1 MKKLITLLTVAICL
15 NGKAQLL
22 SYNGKSYFING
33 VNIPWNQY
41 ASDFGTNYLH
51 GNLYDS
57 TWFETAFTKFQTYGI
72 NCARVWI
79 HNDGNTSPTI
89 DTTTGYVTGLDPVV
103 LASMDDMFKRALRH
117 HVMIIPSL
125 WSFNMTNN
133 DYALGANGGMHAD
146 LIQDTLKTR
155 SYITNAL
162 IPLVQHFANQCNLL
176 AWEIINEPEWSM
188 NVPSGGT
195 QTQVVAASDM
205 QCLVGMCAEA
215 IHKNSTKMVTVG
227 SATLR
232 YNSDEFSVSSPCYGN
247 YWKDAAIQSAYN
259 KPQAFLDFYEVH
271 YYDWMNS
278 VISFDPYK
286 SGCQAS
292 FWELDKPT
300 LIGESQ
306 GNSTKHSPTTML
318 YNAFTGNYAG
328 VLFWS
333 YNAGADSMGQ
343 FVEFNSALLAFRNAA
358 TSIVDFDTTTCLQT
372 TGISNYSSLNTN
384 ISIYPN
390 PNNGSFVIEPSSA
403 TKQTMQVYD
412 VNGKMVLSQTI
423 NGKTN
428 IDASSL
434 NEGVYN
440 ISLQNNKG
448 VVNKRL
454 VIVR

>member
-1 MKKLITLLTVAICL
+1 
-15 NGKAQLL
+15 
-22 SYNGKSYFING
+22 
-33 VNIPWNQY
+33 
-41 ASDFGTNYLH
+41 
-51 GNLYDS
+51 
-57 TWFETAFTKFQTYGI
+57 
-72 NCARVWI
+72 
-79 HNDGNTSPTI
+79 
-89 DTTTGYVTGLDPVV
+89 
-103 LASMDDMFKRALRH
+103 
-117 HVMIIPSL
+117 
-125 WSFNMTNN
+125 MTNN
-133 DYALGANGGMHAD
+133 NYALGANGGMHAD

-155 SYITNAL
+155 SYINNAL
-162 IPLVQHFANQCNLL
+162 IPMVQHFANQCNLL

-205 QCLVGMCAEA
+205 QRFVGMCAEA
-215 IHKNSTKMVTVG
+215 IHQHSTKMTTVG

-232 YNSDEFSVSSPCYGN
+232 YNSDEFSVTSPCYGN

-259 KPQAFLDFYEVH
+259 KPLAHLDFYEVH
-271 YYDWMNS
+271 YYDWMTGVLN
-278 VISFDPYK
+278 FDPYK

-306 GNSTKHSPTTML
+306 GNSTNHTPTDML

-343 FVEFNSALLAFRNAA
+343 FGEFNSALLAFRNAA
-358 TSIVDFDTTTCLQT
+358 TSIVDFDTTICVQT
-372 TGISNYSSLNTN
+372 TGIPLSLGEGQGVRL
-384 ISIYPN
+384 YPN
-390 PNNGSFVIEPSSA
+390 PNNGSFVIEPNNNA
-403 TKQTMQVYD
+403 AKQTMQVYD
-412 VNGKMVLSQTI
+412 VTGKLVLTQTI

-434 NEGVYN
+434 SEGVYN
-440 ISLQNNKG
+440 ISIISNEG